1 MSEYVVQKKSAL
13 VVASALAFTVAVLTL
28 GYVLLGWVAAFLFS
42 FGFLGGLIVWLAVPS
57 GVSYRDIRTPFLL
70 SLLLFVVH
78 KLEERYL
85 DFFPA
90 LSQITGV
97 PAPPSGTLLG
107 TLLYIFAGAWLLVP
121 WLVERELP
129 FGYYLASTFFFAMGI
144 TELAHFVFPF
154 FTGERYGY
162 FPGMASVV
170 FLAPAA
176 WWGLWKM
183 YR

>member
-1 MSEYVVQKKSAL
+1 MHTDPDNPAPPTRSAPK
-13 VVASALAFTVAVLTL
+13 
-28 GYVLLGWVAAFLFS
+28 AFL
-42 FGFLGGLIVWLAVPS
+42 GGAGVGALGGLIGLGGA
-57 GVSYRDIRTPFLL
+57 PFLL
-70 SLLLFVVH
+70 TLLLFIGH
-78 KLEERYL
+78 KLEERHL
-85 DFFPA
+85 EFFPA
-90 LSQITGV
+90 LSQITGI

-121 WLVERELP
+121 WLVERRLP

-154 FTGERYGY
+154 FTGENYGY
-162 FPGMASVV
+162 FPGMASVF

>member
-1 MSEYVVQKKSAL
+1 
-13 VVASALAFTVAVLTL
+13 
-28 GYVLLGWVAAFLFS
+28 
-42 FGFLGGLIVWLAVPS
+42 
-57 GVSYRDIRTPFLL
+57 
-70 SLLLFVVH
+70 LLFVVH
-78 KLEERYL
+78 KVEERSL
-85 DFFPA
+85 VFFPA
-90 LSQITGV
+90 LSQLTGD

>member
-1 MSEYVVQKKSAL
+1 MSEHVIQKKSAL
-13 VVASALAFTVAVLTL
+13 LLVSAFASTIAVLML

-42 FGFLGGLIVWLAVPS
+42 FGFLGGLVVWLLVPTNA
-57 GVSYRDIRTPFLL
+57 SYRDIRAPFLL
-70 SLLLFVVH
+70 TLLLFIGH
-78 KLEERYL
+78 KLEERHL
-85 DFFPA
+85 EFFPA
-90 LSQITGV
+90 LSQITGI

-121 WLVERELP
+121 WLVERRLP

-154 FTGERYGY
+154 FTGENYGY
-162 FPGMASVV
+162 FPGMASVF